1 MPSAARSLSGFG
13 TLAAIH
19 AAIAV
24 GVATAIRMLAVVLP
38 LPMLCMAGMRAAGTL
53 GLVLSMAGLTML
65 RMRIVALMLLSRL
78 RDGRHGEAERRR
90 SGKKDGLHVL
100 VS

>member
-1 MPSAARSLSGFG
+1 
-13 TLAAIH
+13 
-19 AAIAV
+19 
-24 GVATAIRMLAVVLP
+24 
-38 LPMLCMAGMRAAGTL
+38 
-53 GLVLSMAGLTML
+53 
-65 RMRIVALMLLSRL
+65 MRIVALMLLSRL